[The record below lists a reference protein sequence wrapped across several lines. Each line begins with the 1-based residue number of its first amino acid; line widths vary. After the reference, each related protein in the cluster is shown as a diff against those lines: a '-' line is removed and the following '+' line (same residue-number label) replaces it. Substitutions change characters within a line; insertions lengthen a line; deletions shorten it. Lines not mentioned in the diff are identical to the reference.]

1 MKRRIGEAVKK
12 SGARLTEDNAAAQI
26 ADDIARDAGM

>member
-1 MKRRIGEAVKK
+1 MTRRIGEAVKK
-12 SGARLTEDNAAAQI
+12 SGARLTEDNARSQI